1 MSNNLASIYVV
12 TNKLNRKQ
20 YVGQTIVSIKERLK
34 NHKSCKRSIL
44 GKAIRKY
51 GLDNFYVVDFN
62 DYPLE
67 VIDILEQDF
76 IRLLNTQVPNGYN
89 ILGGGQHTRIGCKQ
103 SEEWIRKRMESKKN
117 WKMTDEQRKHLSEI
131 KTGKPNYKARGKKLS
146 IEHRKI
152 ISDRMTGITPWNL
165 GVPMAEATKIKAI
178 AKLKGRIA
186 PNKRKVMCIETEEIF
201 DSIRL
206 ASIKVTGK
214 TIGAGNISA
223 CAKGK
228 WPTAYGFHWK
238 FIDKLLEEDL

>member
-1 MSNNLASIYVV
+1 MSNNLASIYVA
-12 TNKLNRKQ
+12 TNKLNGKQ

-51 GLDNFYVVDFN
+51 GLDNFYVVEFK

-89 ILGGGQHTRIGCKQ
+89 IMGGGQHTKIGCKQ
-103 SEEWIRKRMESKKN
+103 SEEWIRKRIRVG
-117 WKMTDEQRKHLSEI
+117 WKMTDEQRKYLSEV
-131 KTGKPNYKARGKKLS
+131 KTGKPNYKARGKKLF

-152 ISDRMTGITPWNL
+152 ISDRMTGNIPWNL
-165 GVPMAEATKIKAI
+165 GIPMAEETKIKAI

-186 PNKRKVMCIETEEIF
+186 PNKRKIVCIETGEIF
-201 DSIRL
+201 DSVRL
-206 ASIKVTGK
+206 ACI
-214 TIGAGNISA
+214 NIRGTNKGEANICA

-228 WPTAYGFHWK
+228 LKSAYGFHWK
-238 FIDKLLEEDL
+238 FIDKLFEEDK